1 MTLENKIAI
10 KENRL
15 STLRNS
21 DKENTGVQRKLEREI
36 RNLKKQLS

>member
-36 RNLKKQLS
+36 RNFKKQLS